1 MKRLMISLI
10 AIVAFVTSNQIAA
23 QKVTDTSTTSTE
35 TIRTSDKKK
44 EIVEIEHKGIIYYV
58 FNSTW
63 HTKMKNRYVLKNAPK
78 GAKISFKPE
87 GGQYVTMHGKKYYRC
102 KGIFYKELKDSIY
115 EVVRI

>member
-1 MKRLMISLI
+1 MKRLMIGLI
-10 AIVAFVTSNQIAA
+10 IIVAFVTSNQVVA
-23 QKVTDTSTTSTE
+23 QKVIDTSTTSTE
-35 TIRTSDKKK
+35 TIRTDANKKK
-44 EIVEIEHKGIIYYV
+44 IVEIEHKGVIYYV
-58 FNSTW
+58 FNGTW

-87 GGQYVTMHGKKYYRC
+87 GGKYVTMHGKKYYRC

>member
-1 MKRLMISLI
+1 MKRLMLSLI
-10 AIVAFVTSNQIAA
+10 VIVAITTSNNILA
-23 QKVTDTSTTSTE
+23 QEVANKIKTQTSK
-35 TIRTSDKKK
+35 TIQSSDK
-44 EIVEIEHKGIIYYV
+44 EINEVLYKGIRYYV

-87 GGQYVTMHGKKYYRC
+87 GGEYVTMHGKKYYKCR
-102 KGIFYKELKDSIY
+102 GIFYKEHKDTIF